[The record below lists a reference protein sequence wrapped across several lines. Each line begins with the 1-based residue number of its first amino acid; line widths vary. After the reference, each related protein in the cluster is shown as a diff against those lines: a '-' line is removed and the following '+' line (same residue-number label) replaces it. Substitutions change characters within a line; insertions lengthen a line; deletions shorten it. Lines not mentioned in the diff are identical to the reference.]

1 MASSRGGWS
10 RDARTS
16 ERIGRALGPR
26 GLALGRGEEIEGRAE
41 RLGDVAL
48 RPALRG
54 LRLRRRPARDAG
66 ASARGLPGHGRGRAH
81 GRRAHVRAVVGVSCD
96 DDGRRG
102 GRERQ
107 ARASGR
113 EQRRGRRASPDYLKR
128 ERGERASPGSKARA
142 PPTDPGASCVG
153 SPIGWSPSCC
163 DMAAL
168 HDRVALWRPG
178 GLEPALSS
186 ALAEAGTISA
196 RVRSPRS
203 IGKHSSTKARLDRRD
218 FHRSLPFDASF
229 SVSNF
234 PRVLFA
240 S

>member
-1 MASSRGGWS
+1 MNKPGAGVPWDPGAGGTPRAGVISAGLRVTVGRREAVPRSLRPVEARVGVPAGWKGTEAGSGVSRGAVPDLKCANRGWHPRGETGPIGGSIGRARARGRGVASSRGGWS

-54 LRLRRRPARDAG
+54 LCLRRRPARDAG

-102 GRERQ
+102 GSERQ

-113 EQRRGRRASPDYLKR
+113 EQRRGD
-128 ERGERASPGSKARA
+128 G
-142 PPTDPGASCVG
+142 
-153 SPIGWSPSCC
+153 
-163 DMAAL
+163 
-168 HDRVALWRPG
+168 
-178 GLEPALSS
+178 
-186 ALAEAGTISA
+186 
-196 RVRSPRS
+196 
-203 IGKHSSTKARLDRRD
+203 
-218 FHRSLPFDASF
+218 HRQII
-229 SVSNF
+229 
-234 PRVLFA
+234 
-240 S
+240 